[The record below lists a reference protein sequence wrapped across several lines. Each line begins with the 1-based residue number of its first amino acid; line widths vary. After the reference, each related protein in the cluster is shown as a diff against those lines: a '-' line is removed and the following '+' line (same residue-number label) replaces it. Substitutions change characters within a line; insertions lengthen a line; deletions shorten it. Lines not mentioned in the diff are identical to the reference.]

1 MARKKISEIT
11 EYQAPL
17 PSCTTEYTENWQALA
32 RAIVVDAA
40 KDYQSKYAAYWLRT
54 HYVDDKGNIRE
65 READRS
71 SLMNAEVFRARGWFA
86 GHWCEGLVY
95 FGTDGGD
102 TTGLSIAENIERFVD
117 KKLSAKL
124 IRNWKK
130 EVLHEEVAEEE
141 EDAEEVSDRIL
152 DFIREED
159 ECIYDDYCDVMPTRG
174 KLSKRGNVLRA

>member
-17 PSCTTEYTENWQALA
+17 PSYTTEYTENWQALA
-32 RAIVVDAA
+32 RAIVIDVA
-40 KDYQSKYAAYWLRT
+40 KDYQSKYSAYWIRT

-71 SLMNAEVFRARGWFA
+71 SLMNAEVFRTRRWFA

-95 FGTDGGD
+95 FGTDGGE
-102 TTGLSIAENIERFVD
+102 TTGLSIAESIERLVN

-130 EVLHEEVAEEE
+130 EVLHENVPEEE
-141 EDAEEVSDRIL
+141 EDEEEVSDRIL

-159 ECIYDDYCDVMPTRG
+159 EYLYDDYCDVMPPQVN
-174 KLSKRGNVLRA
+174 LLKRGNAIRA